1 MTEENKFEKE
11 ETSEVSLVPL
21 YAPLDVSRGL
31 QAHRRGD
38 VILYT
43 VRGEPEKVREL
54 INELDGR
61 GVNELVALVSHRAG
75 DKTVEEVSDAIV
87 KTEGDETAENEK
99 EEEAD

>member
-1 MTEENKFEKE
+1 MPDDNTFGEEEV
-11 ETSEVSLVPL
+11 SEVSLVPL
-21 YAPLDVSRGL
+21 YSPLDVPRGM

-61 GVNELVALVSHRAG
+61 GVKELVALVSHRADAG
-75 DKTVEEVSDAIV
+75 EVEEVADAIV
-87 KTEGDETAENEK
+87 KNSQQERESDNS
-99 EEEAD
+99 